1 VKWLLPRSSAPT
13 TITVSP
19 ASRPSTVSQPGPGTI
34 VAATLNLLITGR
46 PGIGK
51 TTVVERVVARL
62 PAGAA
67 TGFWTREERVGGVR
81 RGFAIQTL
89 DGRAAVLARAGRG
102 AGPVVGRYCV
112 LVENLD
118 AVGVPALAP
127 RGGVRLVVVDEIGKM
142 ECLSDAFCNAVRV
155 ALDSAVPVL
164 GTVARS
170 GGGFIAEVRARRDVT
185 LLEVTAANRDALPGR
200 IAALLGV

>member
-1 VKWLLPRSSAPT
+1 M
-13 TITVSP
+13 
-19 ASRPSTVSQPGPGTI
+19 
-34 VAATLNLLITGR
+34 
-46 PGIGK
+46 
-51 TTVVERVVARL
+51 VERVVARL
-62 PAGAA
+62 PPGAA
-67 TGFWTREERVGGVR
+67 TGFWTHEERVRGVR

-89 DGRAAVLARAGRG
+89 DGRSAVLARVGRG
-102 AGPVVGRYCV
+102 TGPVVGRYRV

-127 RGGVRLVVVDEIGKM
+127 RRGAGLVVVDEIGKM
-142 ECLSDAFCNAVRV
+142 ECLSGAFCDAVRA

-170 GGGFIAEVRARRDVT
+170 GGGFIGEVRARRDVT